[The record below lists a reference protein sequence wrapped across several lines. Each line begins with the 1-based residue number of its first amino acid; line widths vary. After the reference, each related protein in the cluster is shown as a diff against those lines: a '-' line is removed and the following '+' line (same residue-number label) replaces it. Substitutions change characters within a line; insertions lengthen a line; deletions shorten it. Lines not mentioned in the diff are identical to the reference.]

1 VCIGAPSVKRAAQN
15 KRALRAGPGEP
26 FSFGSKI
33 GSAREGEGN
42 EDDLPGLP
50 KTKVALLLAP
60 CRRDRDMGLRRMQP
74 GDRNETER
82 HRPGSSC
89 NRARNI
95 GGPCI
100 HDLRSNEVRTIK
112 RYDTEDESCSVELIT
127 GGRGFYAGRIYRNE
141 TGAFKARP
149 RGLDALADEFDTEN
163 EALDALK
170 DFWRPSSPVRRRLLN
185 PTALS
190 TRRRITHTTKSSAP
204 TTARSNDPRHQSI
217 RKRTRQHVARA
228 GE

>member
-1 VCIGAPSVKRAAQN
+1 
-15 KRALRAGPGEP
+15 
-26 FSFGSKI
+26 
-33 GSAREGEGN
+33 
-42 EDDLPGLP
+42 
-50 KTKVALLLAP
+50 
-60 CRRDRDMGLRRMQP
+60 MQP
-74 GDRNETER
+74 GDQNETER
-82 HRPGSSC
+82 HRHGSSG

-100 HDLRSNEVRTIK
+100 HDLRRNEVRTIK
-112 RYDTEDESCSVELIT
+112 HHDSEDSSFSVELIQ

-141 TGAFKARP
+141 TGAFKVRP
-149 RGLDALADEFDTEN
+149 RGLDALADEFTTEN

-190 TRRRITHTTKSSAP
+190 TRRRDAHTKQSSAP
-204 TTARSNDPRHQSI
+204 TTARRNDPRHQSI
-217 RKRTRQHVARA
+217 RRKARHNVARA